1 MTQIEELI
9 RKLLGGFGGGEPV
22 SAITRD
28 LTSGRSPGDPEGR
41 TGIQTRPAQKSSKA
55 SKEEMEGFR
64 SLYYD
69 LQRAAERGMP
79 RKILEGVDFEDV
91 KQATPGLT
99 VDAFAPVGNLG
110 LMPDIAGKS
119 REQKKWSAKE
129 DEDLWGMIS
138 RGLIG

>member
-28 LTSGRSPGDPEGR
+28 LTEGSYRGDPISR
-41 TGIQTRPAQKSSKA
+41 TGVQTRPAQKSSKMSQETMDA
-55 SKEEMEGFR
+55 FKE
-64 SLYYD
+64 LNQV
-69 LQRAAERGMP
+69 LQSAAKRDMP
-79 RKILEGVDFEDV
+79 RKSFEGVDFEDV

-110 LMPDIAGKS
+110 LMPDIAGRPKES
-119 REQKKWSAKE
+119 KRWGAQK
-129 DEDLWGMIS
+129 DEDLWSMIR
-138 RGLIG
+138 RGLL

>member
-1 MTQIEELI
+1 MSQFDDLL
-9 RKLLGGFGGGEPV
+9 RKLLGGFGGEPV

-41 TGIQTRPAQKSSKA
+41 TGIQTRPAQKSSQMSQETMDA
-55 SKEEMEGFR
+55 FKE
-64 SLYYD
+64 LNQV
-69 LQRAAERGMP
+69 LQNAARRDMP
-79 RKILEGVDFEDV
+79 RKSFEGVDFEDV

-110 LMPDIAGKS
+110 LMPDIAGQPKES
-119 REQKKWSAKE
+119 KRWGAQK
-129 DEDLWGMIS
+129 DEDLWGMIR